1 MNLELVNEIIGNL
14 CVTAIAITGIICLYK
29 FFK

>member
-1 MNLELVNEIIGNL
+1 MILELMNEIVKNL
-14 CVTAIAITGIICLYK
+14 CMTAIAITGIICFYK

>member
-1 MNLELVNEIIGNL
+1 MNLELMNEIVQNL

-29 FFK
+29 FFR